1 MFSTNKTGGRAG
13 HNNREMKKKKKND
26 KAKPRSKLLK
36 FENGKVC

>member
-1 MFSTNKTGGRAG
+1 MSSMNKTSGRAG
-13 HNNREMKKKKKND
+13 HNNREMKKKND

>member
-13 HNNREMKKKKKND
+13 HNNREMKKNNNN

>member
-13 HNNREMKKKKKND
+13 RNNRGMKKND

>member
-1 MFSTNKTGGRAG
+1 MNKTGGRAG
-13 HNNREMKKKKKND
+13 HNNREMKKKKND

>member
-13 HNNREMKKKKKND
+13 RNNREMKKKND
-26 KAKPRSKLLK
+26 KAKPTSKLLK